1 MAIKLSG
8 SNIIDDNRNIVSA
21 GVVTATRAVIGSGV
35 TITSGGIHAVGLA
48 ITAASFSGDGSG
60 LSNTGST
67 LSAASGSQRVVV
79 TSQTS
84 GTMTASSTDADL
96 TFDANSNVL
105 SVNGGLNVT
114 GVATATSVRIGSAVT
129 ANSGGIRVAGV
140 GTFTNVEGVNITSP
154 YGGSLN
160 LSNNH
165 PSNGYKGGKVSA
177 KKNVPWIN
185 DSIVP
190 SPTIGG
196 DAAIFNISI
205 FDYQDTLTG
214 QFFAIK
220 DPAGDIDVFDAAAW
234 CIQPSQTAWQNHQ
247 TWFRSSG
254 NVGFGT
260 TNPSSKVQVIGDV
273 TATSFLTGASG
284 SAIRVTSDTISGPA
298 TLNIDPAAVGDN
310 TGTVVIKGDLQVDGT
325 TTTVNST
332 TLTVD
337 DKNIELGSTASPSD
351 ATADGGGITLKGT
364 TDKTL
369 NWVDATDSWTSS
381 ESVNLLTGK
390 TYKIAGTD
398 VLTASAVLGKSVPS
412 GTIVGTTDSQTLSGK
427 TLTAFGETVYSFGN
441 TGTAATLALSNGN
454 FVTATLNGNCTFTFS
469 MSFVPS
475 GAYSFTLVLANDG
488 TGGRSIT
495 WPASVKWPNGTV
507 PTRTTTANKTDVY
520 TFFTYDGGTTWW
532 GNLSLYNFS

>member
-398 VLTASAVLGKSVPS
+398 VLTASAVLGK
-412 GTIVGTTDSQTLSGK
+412 
-427 TLTAFGETVYSFGN
+427 
-441 TGTAATLALSNGN
+441 
-454 FVTATLNGNCTFTFS
+454 
-469 MSFVPS
+469 
-475 GAYSFTLVLANDG
+475 
-488 TGGRSIT
+488 
-495 WPASVKWPNGTV
+495 
-507 PTRTTTANKTDVY
+507 
-520 TFFTYDGGTTWW
+520 
-532 GNLSLYNFS
+532 